1 MNASC
6 YQTKGVGNVVTLFR
20 AREAKA
26 PYNVTPKSQA
36 VKVEVVDSEELSYD
50 ELQKRIVLERQV
62 ERVFYIAGRA
72 LRFLREKR
80 LYRSTHT
87 TFEEYCKQRFGFTH
101 RHVNYLIAGSQVVEN
116 LMGTNN
122 SQTEVEQVGTNG
134 SKIEDLEM
142 GTNNFQI
149 EVEKM
154 GTNGSQIEDSEMG
167 TKMVRV
173 LPTSERQVR
182 PLISLQAD
190 EQRICWKMAVSA
202 SGGKVPSGRVVKDIV
217 DRIQERTKIP
227 NPYKKGEI
235 CVLLPKNNPDLRG
248 KGGCWGAITRVG
260 DYSCTIETW
269 DGEYTVKIQHLLSL
283 NLCDDG
289 CKFVQDLLVRLRRL
303 HAAPNRDSATDSLLA
318 FFGKEHKTYLTEAQE
333 ELLTVLERKAQLI
346 Q

>member
-6 YQTKGVGNVVTLFR
+6 YEAKGVGSVVTLFR
-20 AREAKA
+20 AREAKT

-50 ELQKRIVLERQV
+50 ELQERIVLERQV

-122 SQTEVEQVGTNG
+122 SQ
-134 SKIEDLEM
+134 
-142 GTNNFQI
+142 I
-149 EVEKM
+149 EVGQV
-154 GTNGSQIEDSEMG
+154 GTNGSQIEDSEME
-167 TKMVRV
+167 TKMVQV

-182 PLISLQAD
+182 PLIYLQAD

-217 DRIQERTKIP
+217 GRIQERTKIP

-248 KGGCWGAITRVG
+248 KGGCWGAITHVG

-289 CKFVQDLLVRLRRL
+289 CKFMQDLLLRLRRL

-318 FFGKEHKTYLTEAQE
+318 FFGKEHKTFLTEAQE